1 MEERLLSE
9 LIERT
14 RDAIRSFEYSQSTF
28 YQYEL
33 VWRGLS
39 NYFMERHQTLFS
51 KPLAQQYLL
60 ESRAKW
66 KTGLIK
72 SWRYKLDRRAIQKLM
87 EWNENGW
94 VRWQKYLED
103 PPLHLQQGAYILLH
117 QEYLNFLKEEGKKIG
132 TVQVYGL
139 VSRQFLEYLEER
151 KLKCLGDVGGKQVSA
166 FIPFIAKEYQP
177 GSMRTVLSALRH
189 FIRFVESQRLTDSR
203 LSQAIPSSS
212 GRTSRV
218 YPTITV
224 EEEQRLLDSIDRTT
238 PLGKRN
244 YAMLL
249 LALRTGLRSMNIT
262 NLKLNDID
270 WRRNTIEIV
279 QVKTGTPL
287 VLPLLADV
295 GNAIAEYILN
305 GRPASQEAYI
315 FLRTQAP
322 YRKLSGCYGIS
333 CKIMKQA
340 GLRQGPKERKG
351 FHGLRHSLAA
361 RLLAAET
368 PLPIISSIL
377 GHQNKDSAMV
387 YLSSDLLHLRACAL
401 DLHGIEVT
409 QDELR

>member
-14 RDAIRSFEYSQSTF
+14 REALRSFEYSRSTF

-39 NYFMERHQTLFS
+39 NYFMERHQVLFS
-51 KPLAQQYLL
+51 KPLAQQYLC
-60 ESRAKW
+60 ESRTKW
-66 KTGLIK
+66 KTGLVK
-72 SWRYKLDRRAIQKLM
+72 SWRYKLDRRAIHKLI
-87 EWNENGW
+87 EWNETGW
-94 VRWQKYLED
+94 IKRKMCAED
-103 PPLHLQQGAYILLH
+103 RPLHLQQGAYILLH
-117 QEYLNFLKEEGKKIG
+117 QEYLNFLKETGKKIG
-132 TVQVYGL
+132 TVQVYEL

-151 KLKCLGDVGGKQVSA
+151 NIHCLADVVGKQVSA
-166 FIPFIAKEYQP
+166 FIPFIAKAYQP
-177 GSMRTVLSALRH
+177 GSMRTVLSALRY
-189 FIRFVESQRLTDSR
+189 FLRFVESHRLTDAS

-212 GRTSRV
+212 GRTSRI
-218 YPTITV
+218 YPTLTV
-224 EEEQRLLDSIDRTT
+224 EEEQKLLASIDGST

-270 WRRNTIEIV
+270 WRSNTIEIV
-279 QVKTGTPL
+279 QAKTGVPL

-305 GRPASQEAYI
+305 GRPASQEIYI

-333 CKIMKQA
+333 CKIMKEA

-368 PLPIISSIL
+368 PLPVIASIL
-377 GHQNKDSAMV
+377 GHQNKDSTKV

-409 QDELR
+409 QEEL

>member
-14 RDAIRSFEYSQSTF
+14 REAIRSFEYSQSTF

-33 VWRGLS
+33 VWKGLS
-39 NYFMERHQTLFS
+39 NYFMERHQALFS

-66 KTGLIK
+66 ETGLIK
-72 SWRYKLDRRAIQKLM
+72 SWRYKLDRRAIQKLI
-87 EWNENGW
+87 EWNETGW
-94 VRWQKYLED
+94 IKRKVCVED
-103 PPLHLQQGAYILLH
+103 RPLHLQQGAYILLN
-117 QEYLNFLKEEGKKIG
+117 QEYLNFLKETGKKIG
-132 TVQVYGL
+132 TIQVYGL

-151 KLKCLGDVGGKQVSA
+151 KIQCFANVGGKQVSA
-166 FIPFIAKEYQP
+166 FIPLIAKEYQP
-177 GSMRTVLSALRH
+177 GSMRTVLSALRC
-189 FIRFVESQRLTDSR
+189 FLRFVESQKLSDAHLSR
-203 LSQAIPSSS
+203 VIPSSI
-212 GRTSRV
+212 GRVSRV
-218 YPTITV
+218 YPTITI
-224 EEEQRLLDSIDRTT
+224 EEEQKLLDSIDRTT

-262 NLKLNDID
+262 NLKLNDIN

-279 QVKTGTPL
+279 QAKTGTPL

-315 FLRTQAP
+315 FLRIQAP
-322 YRKLSGCYGIS
+322 YRKLSSCYGIS
-333 CKIMKQA
+333 CKLMKEA

-377 GHQNKDSAMV
+377 GHQNKDSAKV

-401 DLHGIEVT
+401 DLRGIEVT
-409 QDELR
+409 QEELR